1 MRVMFIQSDTGTL
14 RKRESEIYFI
24 LSVTVKQIF
33 FNFTTFVSDIRTP
46 SRSSWDDEDSTPS
59 RSKWEM
65 PSPAR
70 SISEDM
76 KSERR

>member
-1 MRVMFIQSDTGTL
+1 MKSLCILKLFIINS
-14 RKRESEIYFI
+14 RII
-24 LSVTVKQIF
+24 
-33 FNFTTFVSDIRTP
+33 FNFCDIHVHKHLIFITIVVSDIRTP

-65 PSPAR
+65 PSPSR

-76 KSERR
+76 RSERR